1 MNKFNRGKFI
11 GVVAASLS
19 AVSLMGVGFATWVIG
34 YQNKETSGDVTIDVD
49 EIHYKS
55 LKIGVEFTKGIKLGE
70 TGSKTTYDSFN
81 FDGTNPGDLTAVANI
96 TFTLGKDFTAQDFDF
111 TTINL
116 SIVHSGTGK
125 DQAGKDQD
133 GKDYTDNNVLDTN
146 VKLDKRTKKD
156 GLTYFE
162 STKSISISST
172 ELDFDTAA
180 VSGKNKTIVVEN
192 KKVEFT
198 WGSMFDGKS
207 PVAFYNGMFNTLIDD
222 KDKETFMEQ
231 ASEEMSLMKSQYATG
246 AKIKL
251 KLNLA

>member
-116 SIVHSGTGK
+116 SIVPSAT
-125 DQAGKDQD
+125 A

-146 VKLDKRTKKD
+146 VKLDKRTVKKD
-156 GLTYFE
+156 LTYF
-162 STKSISISST
+162 KSPENISISKT
-172 ELDFDTAA
+172 ELNFEAD
-180 VSGKNKTIVVEN
+180 VSGNYKTIVVEN
-192 KKVEFT
+192 KEVKFT

-207 PVAFYNGMFNTLIDD
+207 PVAFYNGMLNTLTDD
-222 KDKETFMEQ
+222 KEKETFVEQ